1 MSLEKAVRAI
11 LIADS
16 TTNGLVSSR
25 IYPQRRPQGTALPA
39 IIYSNI
45 FDHEN
50 ESIQTQSGLRRARMS
65 VELLS
70 STYSGVKTLRDA
82 VESALINYTGTIGG
96 ATIKSSRLESSVDID
111 EDLNPAS
118 EFGTYRIIMDFIF
131 WYE

>member
-70 STYSGVKTLRDA
+70 NTYGGVKTLRDA
-82 VESALINYTGTIGG
+82 VESALINYTGTISG

-118 EFGTYRIIMDFIF
+118 EFGTYRVIMDFII

>member
-70 STYSGVKTLRDA
+70 STYGGVKTLRDA
-82 VESALINYTGTIGG
+82 VESALINYTGTISG

-111 EDLNPAS
+111 EELNPAS
-118 EFGTYRIIMDFIF
+118 EFGSYRVIMDFII

>member
-11 LIADS
+11 LIADG

-45 FDHEN
+45 FDHET
-50 ESIQTQSGLRRARMS
+50 ESLQTQSGLRRARMS
-65 VELLS
+65 VEVLAT
-70 STYSGVKTLRDA
+70 TYSGVKSLRNA
-82 VESALINYTGTIGG
+82 VESALINYTGTTSG
-96 ATIKSSRLESSVDID
+96 ATIKSLRLESSVDQD
-111 EDLNPAS
+111 EDLNPGS
-118 EFGTYRIIMDFIF
+118 EFGAYRIILDFII

>member
-11 LIADS
+11 LIADG

-45 FDHEN
+45 FDHET

-70 STYSGVKTLRDA
+70 STYGGVKTLRDA
-82 VESALINYTGTIGG
+82 VESALINYTGTISG

-118 EFGTYRIIMDFIF
+118 EFGTYRVIMDFII

>member
-11 LIADS
+11 LIADG

-82 VESALINYTGTIGG
+82 VESALINYTGTISG

-118 EFGTYRIIMDFIF
+118 EFGTYRVIMDFII

>member
-11 LIADS
+11 LIADG

-45 FDHEN
+45 FDHET
-50 ESIQTQSGLRRARMS
+50 ESLQTQSGLRRARMS
-65 VELLS
+65 VEVLAT
-70 STYSGVKTLRDA
+70 TYSGVKSLRNA
-82 VESALINYTGTIGG
+82 VESALINYTGTTSG
-96 ATIKSSRLESSVDID
+96 ATIKSLRLESSVDQD

-118 EFGTYRIIMDFIF
+118 EFGAYRVILDFII